1 MLKEPKIHG
10 SWELVPLDELA
21 IESPLHTKET
31 KFPSIQC
38 AKSPLGTTFPSKN
51 KTVEFGRKF
60 FLGAPNSLDGRET
73 VLTAGWPSFLGV
85 HIASRKFAIPFLHI
99 AGFWQTENE

>member
-1 MLKEPKIHG
+1 MADFLLGKFAMTVPCRDTSTTESEIPSFRDAKPHE

-38 AKSPLGTTFPSKN
+38 AKSPLGTTCPSKN

-60 FLGAPNSLDGRET
+60 SLAHQILWTVGR
-73 VLTAGWPSFLGV
+73 PS
-85 HIASRKFAIPFLHI
+85 
-99 AGFWQTENE
+99 